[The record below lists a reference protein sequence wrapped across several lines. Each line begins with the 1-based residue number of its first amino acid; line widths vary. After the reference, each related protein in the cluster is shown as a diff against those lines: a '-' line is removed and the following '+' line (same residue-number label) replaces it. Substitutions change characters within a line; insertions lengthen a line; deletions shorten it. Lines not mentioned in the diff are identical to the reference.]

1 MFHLAKAILCIA
13 CWLVASTPAWPQPS
27 ADTATQLDQLRL
39 EMAQLQTRLE
49 QDLQK
54 KDDVAAQLAKIEQD
68 LNGLRKNIRDNERVR
83 LELQEAQI
91 ELQKKLAEL
100 ETNAQQLLAD
110 LGRLLLRGYPV
121 KEHSTLEL
129 LLNQENPQQAARLL
143 AYHQRLTQSSL
154 STLDNLSQ
162 QIASINATEEQLAD
176 QSQRLERLVAEQER
190 ESIEV
195 AVLIE
200 QRQKALAEIEQDI
213 DRSTSTLER
222 LQEDEARLSEVLALA
237 ERQPLD
243 ELAVDEPPNVLAMK
257 GQLPMPARGT
267 IERRYGQRREGG
279 HVWRGWVVE
288 TASQAPVHAVASG
301 RVVYANWLRGYGLLL
316 IIDHQDQVL
325 SLYAHN
331 DSLFFEVGDWVRQG
345 EQIAAAGQSRYNAQ
359 SPSYGVYFE
368 LREDGAPTD
377 PAAWIDPNR
386 LP

>member
-13 CWLVASTPAWPQPS
+13 CWLAASAPAWPQPS

-243 ELAVDEPPNVLAMK
+243 ELAVDEPPNILAMK
-257 GQLPMPARGT
+257 GQLPMPAGGT

-345 EQIAAAGQSRYNAQ
+345 EQIAAAGQSRHNAQ

-368 LREDGAPTD
+368 LREGGAPTD
-377 PAAWIDPNR
+377 PAAWIDPSR